1 MLFNKSAPYLGFL
14 STSSA
19 IALEKKNCTFADGE
33 AGPGVIPPPYIT
45 RWGFPGDAHGIRI
58 CLPPGGGI
66 PISKKTLYTMASKSQ
81 TMFNGVQS
89 GRVGSIVG
97 FKREDATAPQGI
109 RPYVAPSNPK
119 TRQQAKQRARF
130 AGISLFM
137 SFMNQIADHNIEGQK
152 VGRWNRRA
160 FSKLLFTETNNALI
174 SAKGAQ
180 VLALANTAG
189 ARKAVKI
196 SKGSL
201 GKVTPVTN
209 VSPTALGTLT
219 EESIAEA
226 GLQIGDIVT
235 IVKGTIGT
243 SNLTGVTYKQYQIA
257 VDTEINDLG
266 LVFANGEWTATM
278 ADACF
283 GVIIERNGR
292 STHLL
297 STSEFAMVPKY
308 EYETTEKCYASYMNA
323 DTTLKDD
330 KYLYGEDF
338 TENPKPAAGVT
349 MRNLIINGESLS
361 IGGTRQML
369 TTAAL
374 TGSVDIVNLDENQE
388 AVAALG
394 DYTKGESVNPGSA
407 IGQFSHG
414 SIAISHAAFG
424 SAGSQQIWLMIDGVA
439 FKKIATLTIVE
450 PPFETNITSVSIDG
464 KPASKNANVT
474 VDGQTCSINAVISAY
489 AAGHTIG
496 IGFSTSNMVQANSA
510 NISGSL
516 SGLTSQNQQLK
527 LFVDGV
533 EVETWCN
540 VKTTYVS
547 ATTFENVKLNNSAWQ
562 NNQQSNVNVSVNIR
576 GNVSAPGATNVY
588 LMKKASKPVIE
599 DTTMSSDKEVGTIN
613 SGGFTGSVTPDSVGK
628 WWLVAT
634 HHDELDNEVVDDIFD
649 YYLDVVN
656 GQ

>member
-1 MLFNKSAPYLGFL
+1 
-14 STSSA
+14 
-19 IALEKKNCTFADGE
+19 
-33 AGPGVIPPPYIT
+33 
-45 RWGFPGDAHGIRI
+45 
-58 CLPPGGGI
+58 
-66 PISKKTLYTMASKSQ
+66 MASKSQ

-89 GRVGSIVG
+89 GRVGSVVG
-97 FKREDATAPQGI
+97 FKRDDASAPQGI

-119 TRQQAKQRARF
+119 TREQAKQRARF
-130 AGISLFM
+130 AGVSIFISFL
-137 SFMNQIADHNIEGQK
+137 NQIADHNIEGQK

-160 FSKLLFTETNNALI
+160 FSKMLFSETNNALV

-189 ARKAVKI
+189 AAKAVNI

-201 GKVTPVTN
+201 GKVSPITN
-209 VSPTALGTLT
+209 PSPTALGVLT

-226 GLQIGDIVT
+226 GLQLGDIVT
-235 IVKGTIGT
+235 IVKGDIGT
-243 SNLTGVTYKQYQIA
+243 NNLAGVTYKQYQIA
-257 VDTEINDLG
+257 VDTEVNDLG

-283 GVIIERNGR
+283 GVIIERKR
-292 STHLL
+292 ATSHLL
-297 STSEFAMVPKY
+297 TTSSFAMLPKY
-308 EYETTEKCYASYMNA
+308 DYETTEKCYATYMSTESA
-323 DTTLKDD
+323 AKDNEF
-330 KYLYGEDF
+330 LYGKDF
-338 TENPKPAAGVT
+338 SENPKPAAGVT
-349 MRNLIINGESLS
+349 MRDLIINGESLS

-374 TGSVDIVNLDENQE
+374 TGSVDIENLNENQE
-388 AVAALG
+388 AVAAIG
-394 DYTKGESVNPGSA
+394 DYTKGESVLPGSA

-414 SIAISHAAFG
+414 SISMSHAPFG
-424 SAGSQQIWLMIDGVA
+424 SAGSQKIWLMIDGIA
-439 FKKIATLTIVE
+439 YKKIANLTIVE
-450 PPFETNITSVSIDG
+450 PPFETNVTSVSIDG
-464 KPASKNANVT
+464 KNAAKNSNVT
-474 VDGQTCSINAVISAY
+474 VEGQTCTISAVISAY

-496 IGFSTSNMVQANSA
+496 IGFSASNMVQANST

-547 ATTFENVKLNNSAWQ
+547 ATTFENVKLNNTAWQ
-562 NNQQSNVNVSVNIR
+562 NNQESNVNVTVDIK

-588 LMKKASKPVIE
+588 LMKKATKPEIE
-599 DTTMSSDKEVGTIN
+599 EYIALSDKKVGTIN
-613 SGGFTGSVTPDSVGK
+613 SGGFTGSATPGSAGK
-628 WWLVAT
+628 WWLVASHQDT
-634 HHDELDNEVVDDIFD
+634 LENQVVDDVFD

>member
-1 MLFNKSAPYLGFL
+1 
-14 STSSA
+14 
-19 IALEKKNCTFADGE
+19 
-33 AGPGVIPPPYIT
+33 
-45 RWGFPGDAHGIRI
+45 
-58 CLPPGGGI
+58 
-66 PISKKTLYTMASKSQ
+66 MASKSQ

-137 SFMNQIADHNIEGQK
+137 SFLYQMADHNIEGQK

-219 EESIAEA
+219 EESIVEA

-235 IVKGTIGT
+235 IVTGTIGT
-243 SNLTGVTYKQYQIA
+243 GNLTGVTFKQYQIA
-257 VDTEINDLG
+257 VGTEVNDLG
-266 LVFANGEWTATM
+266 LLFANGEWTATM

-292 STHLL
+292 TTHLL
-297 STSEFAMVPKY
+297 TTSEFAMVPKY
-308 EYETTEKCYASYMNA
+308 EYETTEKCYASYMG
-323 DTTLKDD
+323 TETSLKDD
-330 KYLYGEDF
+330 QYLYGKDF
-338 TENPKPAAGVT
+338 SENPKPAAGVT

-361 IGGTRQML
+361 VGGTRQML

-374 TGSVDIVNLDENQE
+374 TGSVDIVNLGENQE

-394 DYTKGESVNPGSA
+394 DYTKGDSVIPGSA
-407 IGQFSHG
+407 IGQFGHG
-414 SIAISHAAFG
+414 SITMSHAAFG
-424 SAGSQQIWLMIDGVA
+424 VAGSQKIWLMIDGIA
-439 FKKIATLTIVE
+439 EKKIANLTIVE
-450 PPFETNITSVSIDG
+450 PPFETSITSVSIDG
-464 KPASKNANVT
+464 KTAAKNSNVA
-474 VDGQTCSINAVISAY
+474 VDGQTCTINAVISAY

-496 IGFSTSNMVQANSA
+496 IGFSVSNMVQASST

-562 NNQQSNVNVSVNIR
+562 NNQQSNVGQSVDIK

-588 LMKKASKPVIE
+588 LMKKATKPEIE
-599 DTTMSSDKEVGTIN
+599 DTTASSDKNVGAIN
-613 SGGFTGSVTPDSVGK
+613 SGGFTGSATLNAVAK
-628 WWLVAT
+628 WWLVAV
-634 HHDELDNEVVDDIFD
+634 HKDALENWVVDDVFD
-649 YYLDVVN
+649 YCIDVVN

>member
-1 MLFNKSAPYLGFL
+1 
-14 STSSA
+14 
-19 IALEKKNCTFADGE
+19 
-33 AGPGVIPPPYIT
+33 
-45 RWGFPGDAHGIRI
+45 
-58 CLPPGGGI
+58 
-66 PISKKTLYTMASKSQ
+66 MASKSQ

-97 FKREDATAPQGI
+97 FKRDDASAPQGI
-109 RPYVAPSNPK
+109 RPFVAPSNPK
-119 TRQQAKQRARF
+119 TLEQAKQRARF

-137 SFMNQIADHNIEGQK
+137 SFLNQIADHNIEGQK

-160 FSKLLFTETNNALI
+160 FSKMLFSETNNALV

-180 VLALANTAG
+180 VLALANSAG
-189 ARKAVKI
+189 AAKAVNI

-201 GKVTPVTN
+201 GKVSPVTN
-209 VSPTALGTLT
+209 ASPTPLGVLT

-235 IVKGTIGT
+235 IVKGSVG
-243 SNLTGVTYKQYQIA
+243 SNNLTGVTYKQYQIA
-257 VDTEINDLG
+257 VDTEVNDLG

-283 GVIIERNGR
+283 GVIIERKRN
-292 STHLL
+292 TIHLL
-297 STSEFAMVPKY
+297 TTSSFAMVPKY
-308 EYETTEKCYASYMNA
+308 DFDTTKQCYATYMSTDPA
-323 DTTLKDD
+323 AKDNE
-330 KYLYGEDF
+330 YLYGKDF
-338 TENPKPAAGVT
+338 SENPKPAAGVT

-361 IGGTRQML
+361 VGGTRQML

-374 TGSVDIVNLDENQE
+374 TGSVDIVNLGENQE

-394 DYTKGESVNPGSA
+394 DYTKGDSVLQGST
-407 IGQFSHG
+407 IGQFSNG
-414 SIAISHAAFG
+414 SIAMSHAAFG
-424 SAGSQQIWLMIDGVA
+424 SAGSQQIWLMIDGIA

-450 PPFETNITSVSIDG
+450 PPFETNVTSVSIDG

-474 VDGQTCSINAVISAY
+474 VDGQTCTISAVISAY

-496 IGFSTSNMVQANSA
+496 IGFSTSNMVQASST

-516 SGLTSQNQQLK
+516 SGLTAQNQQLK

-533 EVETWCN
+533 EVETWCS

-562 NNQQSNVNVSVNIR
+562 NNQQSNVNVKVDIK

-588 LMKKASKPVIE
+588 LMKKATKPEIE
-599 DTTMSSDKEVGTIN
+599 ETIALSDKKVGTIN
-613 SGGFTGSVTPDSVGK
+613 SGGFTGSATPASVGK
-628 WWLVAT
+628 WWLVAS
-634 HHDELDNEVVDDIFD
+634 HQDELENQIVDDVFD

>member
-1 MLFNKSAPYLGFL
+1 MNTIG
-14 STSSA
+14 
-19 IALEKKNCTFADGE
+19 GQ
-33 AGPGVIPPPYIT
+33 V
-45 RWGFPGDAHGIRI
+45 

-66 PISKKTLYTMASKSQ
+66 PIRTKTLYTMASKSQ

-137 SFMNQIADHNIEGQK
+137 SFLYQIADHNIEGQK

-235 IVKGTIGT
+235 IVTGTIGT
-243 SNLTGVTYKQYQIA
+243 SNLTGVTFKQYQIA
-257 VDTEINDLG
+257 VGTEVNDLG

-292 STHLL
+292 TTHLL
-297 STSEFAMVPKY
+297 TTSEFAMVPKY
-308 EYETTEKCYASYMNA
+308 EYETTEKCYASYMGSE
-323 DTTLKDD
+323 TSLKDD
-330 KYLYGEDF
+330 QYLYGKDF
-338 TENPKPAAGVT
+338 SENPKPAAGVT

-361 IGGTRQML
+361 VGGTRQML

-374 TGSVDIVNLDENQE
+374 TGSVDIVNLGENQE

-394 DYTKGESVNPGSA
+394 DYTKGDSVIPGSA
-407 IGQFSHG
+407 IGQFGHG
-414 SIAISHAAFG
+414 SITMSHAAFG
-424 SAGSQQIWLMIDGVA
+424 VAGSQKIWLMIDGIA
-439 FKKIATLTIVE
+439 EKKIANLTIVE
-450 PPFETNITSVSIDG
+450 PPFETSITSVSIDG
-464 KPASKNANVT
+464 KTAAKNSNVT
-474 VDGQTCSINAVISAY
+474 VDGQTCTISAVISAY
-489 AAGHTIG
+489 APGHTIG
-496 IGFSTSNMVQANSA
+496 IGFSVSNMVQASST

-533 EVETWCN
+533 EVETWCS

-547 ATTFENVKLNNSAWQ
+547 ATTFENVKLNDSPWQ
-562 NNQQSNVNVSVNIR
+562 NNQKSNVSVSVAIK
-576 GNVSAPGATNVY
+576 GNVSTPGATNVY
-588 LMKKASKPVIE
+588 LMKKATKPQVE
-599 DTTMSSDKEVGTIN
+599 DTTMSSDKNIGTIN
-613 SGGFTGSVTPDSVGK
+613 SGGFAGSVTPNAVAK
-628 WWLVAT
+628 WWLVAV
-634 HHDELDNEVVDDIFD
+634 HKDELENWVVDDVFD

>member
-1 MLFNKSAPYLGFL
+1 
-14 STSSA
+14 
-19 IALEKKNCTFADGE
+19 
-33 AGPGVIPPPYIT
+33 
-45 RWGFPGDAHGIRI
+45 
-58 CLPPGGGI
+58 
-66 PISKKTLYTMASKSQ
+66 
-81 TMFNGVQS
+81 MFNGVQS

-119 TRQQAKQRARF
+119 TAQQAKQRARF

-137 SFMNQIADHNIEGQK
+137 SFLNQIADHNIEGQK

-160 FSKLLFTETNNALI
+160 FSKVLFSETNNALV

-180 VLALANTAG
+180 VLALAFSAG
-189 ARKAVKI
+189 AKKAVKI

-201 GKVTPVTN
+201 GKVTPITN

-219 EESIAEA
+219 EERIAEA

-257 VDTEINDLG
+257 VDTEVNDLG
-266 LVFANGEWTATM
+266 LVFTNGEWTATM

-292 STHLL
+292 NTHLL
-297 STSEFAMVPKY
+297 STSEFAMVPKFDF
-308 EYETTEKCYASYMNA
+308 ETTEKCYASYMSA
-323 DTTLKDD
+323 ETTLKDN

-338 TENPKPAAGVT
+338 SENPKPAAGVT
-349 MRNLIINGESLS
+349 MQNLVINGESLS
-361 IGGTRQML
+361 VGGTRQLL

-374 TGSVDIVNLDENQE
+374 TGSVDLGNLNENQE

-394 DYTKGESVNPGSA
+394 DYTKGDSIVPGSA
-407 IGQFSHG
+407 IGQFGHG
-414 SIAISHAAFG
+414 SISMSHAAFG
-424 SAGSQQIWLMIDGVA
+424 VAGSQKIWLMIDGIA
-439 FKKIATLTIVE
+439 YKKIANLTIVE
-450 PPFETNITSVSIDG
+450 PPFETNVTSVSIDG
-464 KPASKNANVT
+464 KTAAKNSNIT
-474 VDGQTCSINAVISAY
+474 VDGQTCTINAVISAY

-496 IGFSTSNMVQANSA
+496 IGFSTSNMVQASST
-510 NISGSL
+510 NITGSL

-547 ATTFENVKLNNSAWQ
+547 STYFENVKLNNSAWQ
-562 NNQQSNVNVSVNIR
+562 NNQQSNVNVIVNIK

-588 LMKKASKPVIE
+588 LMKKATKPVVE
-599 DTTMSSDKEVGTIN
+599 ETTAASDKKVGAIN
-613 SGGFTGSVTPDSVGK
+613 SGGFTGSVTPASVGK

-634 HHDELDNEVVDDIFD
+634 HHDELDNEVIDDVFD

>member
-1 MLFNKSAPYLGFL
+1 
-14 STSSA
+14 
-19 IALEKKNCTFADGE
+19 
-33 AGPGVIPPPYIT
+33 
-45 RWGFPGDAHGIRI
+45 
-58 CLPPGGGI
+58 
-66 PISKKTLYTMASKSQ
+66 
-81 TMFNGVQS
+81 MFNGVQS

-119 TRQQAKQRARF
+119 TRQQAMQRARF
-130 AGISLFM
+130 AGVSLFM
-137 SFMNQIADHNIEGQK
+137 SFLNQIADHNIEGQK
-152 VGRWNRRA
+152 IGRWNRRA

-180 VLALANTAG
+180 VLALANTSG
-189 ARKAVKI
+189 AKKAVKI

-201 GKVTPVTN
+201 GKVSPVTN

-235 IVKGTIGT
+235 IVTGTIGT
-243 SNLTGVTYKQYQIA
+243 GNLTGVTYKQYQIA
-257 VDTEINDLG
+257 VGTEVNDLG

-283 GVIIERNGR
+283 GVIIERNAR
-292 STHLL
+292 TTHLL
-297 STSEFAMVPKY
+297 TTSEFAMVPKY

-323 DTTLKDD
+323 NTTLKDD

-338 TENPKPAAGVT
+338 SENPKPAAGVT

-361 IGGTRQML
+361 VGGTRQML

-374 TGSVDIVNLDENQE
+374 TGSVDVVNLGENQE

-394 DYTKGESVNPGSA
+394 DYTKGDSVIPGSA
-407 IGQFSHG
+407 IGQFGHG
-414 SIAISHAAFG
+414 SITMSHAAFG
-424 SAGSQQIWLMIDGVA
+424 VAGSQKIWLMIDGIA
-439 FKKIATLTIVE
+439 EKKIATLTIVE
-450 PPFETNITSVSIDG
+450 PPFETSITSVSIDG
-464 KPASKNANVT
+464 KTAAKNSNVT
-474 VDGQTCSINAVISAY
+474 VDGQTCTINAVISAY

-496 IGFSTSNMVQANSA
+496 IGFSVSNMVQASST

-540 VKTTYVS
+540 IKTTYVS
-547 ATTFENVKLNNSAWQ
+547 ATTFENVKLNNSPWQ
-562 NNQQSNVNVSVNIR
+562 NNQKSNVSVSLDIR

-588 LMKKASKPVIE
+588 LMKKATKPEIE
-599 DTTMSSDKEVGTIN
+599 ENTATSDKQIGAIN
-613 SGGFTGSVTPDSVGK
+613 SGGFTGSVTPNAVAK
-628 WWLVAT
+628 WWLVAV
-634 HHDELDNEVVDDIFD
+634 HKDVLDNWVVDDVFD

>member
-1 MLFNKSAPYLGFL
+1 
-14 STSSA
+14 
-19 IALEKKNCTFADGE
+19 
-33 AGPGVIPPPYIT
+33 
-45 RWGFPGDAHGIRI
+45 
-58 CLPPGGGI
+58 
-66 PISKKTLYTMASKSQ
+66 MASKSQ

-97 FKREDATAPQGI
+97 FKRDDASAPQGI
-109 RPYVAPSNPK
+109 RPFVAPSNPK
-119 TRQQAKQRARF
+119 TLDQAKQRARF

-137 SFMNQIADHNIEGQK
+137 SFLNQIADHNIEGQK

-160 FSKLLFTETNNALI
+160 FSKMLFSETNNALV

-180 VLALANTAG
+180 VLALANSAG
-189 ARKAVKI
+189 AAKAVNI

-201 GKVTPVTN
+201 GKVSPVTN
-209 VSPTALGTLT
+209 ASTTALGVLT

-226 GLQIGDIVT
+226 GLQLGDIVT
-235 IVKGTIGT
+235 IVKGSVG
-243 SNLTGVTYKQYQIA
+243 SNNLTGVTYKQYQIA
-257 VDTEINDLG
+257 VDTEVNDLG

-283 GVIIERNGR
+283 GVIIERKRN
-292 STHLL
+292 TVHLL
-297 STSEFAMVPKY
+297 TTSSFAMVPKY
-308 EYETTEKCYASYMNA
+308 DFDTTKQCYATYMSTDPLA
-323 DTTLKDD
+323 KDNE
-330 KYLYGEDF
+330 YLYGKDF
-338 TENPKPAAGVT
+338 SENPKPAAGVT

-361 IGGTRQML
+361 VGGTRQML

-374 TGSVDIVNLDENQE
+374 TGSVDIVNLGENQE

-394 DYTKGESVNPGSA
+394 DYTKGDSVIPGSA
-407 IGQFSHG
+407 IGQFGHG
-414 SIAISHAAFG
+414 SITMSHAAFG

-439 FKKIATLTIVE
+439 YKKIATLTIVE

-474 VDGQTCSINAVISAY
+474 VDGQTCTISAVISAY

-496 IGFSTSNMVQANSA
+496 IGFSASNMVEANST

-547 ATTFENVKLNNSAWQ
+547 ATTFENVKLNNTAWQ

-588 LMKKASKPVIE
+588 LMKKATKPVIE
-599 DTTMSSDKEVGTIN
+599 DTTISSDKKVGTIS
-613 SGGFTGSVTPDSVGK
+613 SGGFTGSVTPGSVGK

>member
-1 MLFNKSAPYLGFL
+1 
-14 STSSA
+14 
-19 IALEKKNCTFADGE
+19 
-33 AGPGVIPPPYIT
+33 
-45 RWGFPGDAHGIRI
+45 
-58 CLPPGGGI
+58 
-66 PISKKTLYTMASKSQ
+66 MASKSQ

-137 SFMNQIADHNIEGQK
+137 SFLNQIADHNIEGQK

-160 FSKLLFTETNNALI
+160 FSKMLFTETNNALI

-243 SNLTGVTYKQYQIA
+243 GNLTGVTYKQYQIA
-257 VDTEINDLG
+257 VGTEVNDLG

-283 GVIIERNGR
+283 GIIIERNGR
-292 STHLL
+292 TTHLL
-297 STSEFAMVPKY
+297 TTSEFAMVPKY
-308 EYETTEKCYASYMNA
+308 EYETTEKCYATYMNA
-323 DTTLKDD
+323 DTSLKDD
-330 KYLYGEDF
+330 QYLYGKDF
-338 TENPKPAAGVT
+338 SENPKPAAGVT

-361 IGGTRQML
+361 VGGTRQIL

-374 TGSVDIVNLDENQE
+374 TGSVDIVNLGENQE

-394 DYTKGESVNPGSA
+394 DYTKGDSVIPGSA
-407 IGQFSHG
+407 IGQFGHG
-414 SIAISHAAFG
+414 SIAMSHAAFG
-424 SAGSQQIWLMIDGVA
+424 VAGSQKIWLMIDGIA
-439 FKKIATLTIVE
+439 EKKIANLTIVE

-474 VDGQTCSINAVISAY
+474 VDGQTCTISAVISAY

-496 IGFSTSNMVQANSA
+496 IGFSVSNMVQASST

-547 ATTFENVKLNNSAWQ
+547 ATTFENVKLNNTAWQ
-562 NNQQSNVNVSVNIR
+562 NNQQSNVNVKVDIK
-576 GNVSAPGATNVY
+576 GNVSATGATDVY
-588 LMKKASKPVIE
+588 LMKKATKPEIE
-599 DTTMSSDKEVGTIN
+599 ETLALSDKLVGTIN
-613 SGGFTGSVTPDSVGK
+613 SGGFTGSATPASVGK
-628 WWLVAT
+628 WWLVAS
-634 HHDELDNEVVDDIFD
+634 HQDQLENQVVDDVFD

>member
-1 MLFNKSAPYLGFL
+1 
-14 STSSA
+14 
-19 IALEKKNCTFADGE
+19 
-33 AGPGVIPPPYIT
+33 
-45 RWGFPGDAHGIRI
+45 
-58 CLPPGGGI
+58 
-66 PISKKTLYTMASKSQ
+66 MASKSQ

-97 FKREDATAPQGI
+97 FKREDAAAPQGI

-137 SFMNQIADHNIEGQK
+137 SFLNQIADHNIEGQK

-189 ARKAVKI
+189 AKKAVKI

-201 GKVTPVTN
+201 GKVTPITN
-209 VSPTALGTLT
+209 VSPAALGTLT

-235 IVKGTIGT
+235 IVKGTLGT
-243 SNLTGVTYKQYQIA
+243 SNLTGVTYKQYHIA
-257 VDTEINDLG
+257 VDTEVNDLG

-292 STHLL
+292 STHML
-297 STSEFAMVPKY
+297 STSEFGMVPKY
-308 EYETTEKCYASYMNA
+308 EYETTEKCYASYMSA
-323 DTTLKDD
+323 DTSLKDD
-330 KYLYGEDF
+330 QYLYGEDF
-338 TENPKPAAGVT
+338 SENPKPAAGVT

-361 IGGTRQML
+361 VGGTRQML

-374 TGSVDIVNLDENQE
+374 TGSVDIDNLGENQE
-388 AVAALG
+388 AAAALG
-394 DYTKGESVNPGSA
+394 DYTKGESVIPGSA
-407 IGQFSHG
+407 IGQFGHG
-414 SIAISHAAFG
+414 SIAMSHAAFG

-439 FKKIATLTIVE
+439 YKKIATLTIVE

-464 KPASKNANVT
+464 KTASKNSNVT
-474 VDGQTCSINAVISAY
+474 LDGQTCTISAVISAY

-496 IGFSTSNMVQANSA
+496 IGFSASNMVQANST
-510 NISGSL
+510 NISGTL

-547 ATTFENVKLNNSAWQ
+547 STYFENVRLNNTAWQ
-562 NNQQSNVNVSVNIR
+562 NNQQSNVSVSVDIR

-588 LMKKASKPVIE
+588 LMKKTTKPVKE
-599 DTTMSSDKEVGTIN
+599 DTTMLSDKKVGAIN
-613 SGGFTGSVTPDSVGK
+613 SGGFTGSVAPGSVGK

-634 HHDELDNEVVDDIFD
+634 HHDELDNEVVDDVFD

>member
-1 MLFNKSAPYLGFL
+1 
-14 STSSA
+14 
-19 IALEKKNCTFADGE
+19 
-33 AGPGVIPPPYIT
+33 
-45 RWGFPGDAHGIRI
+45 
-58 CLPPGGGI
+58 
-66 PISKKTLYTMASKSQ
+66 MASKSQ

-97 FKREDATAPQGI
+97 FKRDDASAPQGI
-109 RPYVAPSNPK
+109 RPFVAPSNPK
-119 TRQQAKQRARF
+119 TREQAKQRARF
-130 AGISLFM
+130 AGVSLFM
-137 SFMNQIADHNIEGQK
+137 SFLNQIADHNIEGQK

-160 FSKLLFTETNNALI
+160 FSKMLFSETNNALV

-180 VLALANTAG
+180 VLALANYAG
-189 ARKAVKI
+189 ASKAVKI
-196 SKGSL
+196 SKGTL
-201 GKVTPVTN
+201 GMVTPVTN
-209 VSPTALGTLT
+209 ASPTALGTLT

-257 VDTEINDLG
+257 VDTEVNDLG

-283 GVIIERNGR
+283 GVIIERKR
-292 STHLL
+292 TKVHLL
-297 STSEFAMVPKY
+297 TTSSFAMVPKY
-308 EYETTEKCYASYMNA
+308 DNITTEACYATYMSTDPA
-323 DTTLKDD
+323 AKDNE
-330 KYLYGEDF
+330 YLYGKDF
-338 TENPKPAAGVT
+338 SENPKPAAGVT

-361 IGGTRQML
+361 VGGTRQML

-374 TGSVDIVNLDENQE
+374 TGSVDIVNLVENQE
-388 AVAALG
+388 AVAAIG
-394 DYTKGESVNPGSA
+394 DYTKGDSVLPGSV
-407 IGQFSHG
+407 IGQFSQG
-414 SIAISHAAFG
+414 SIAMNHAPFG
-424 SAGSQQIWLMIDGVA
+424 SAGSKQIWLMIDSIA
-439 FKKIATLTIVE
+439 YKKIATLTIVE

-464 KPASKNANVT
+464 KPASKNSNVT
-474 VDGQTCSINAVISAY
+474 VDGQACSISAVISAY

-496 IGFSTSNMVQANSA
+496 IGFSTSNMVEASST
-510 NISGSL
+510 NIAGSL

-547 ATTFENVKLNNSAWQ
+547 ATTFENVKLNNTAWQ
-562 NNQQSNVNVSVNIR
+562 NNQQSNVNVKVNVR
-576 GNVSAPGATNVY
+576 GNVSAPGATKVY
-588 LMKKASKPVIE
+588 LMKKATKPEIE
-599 DTTMSSDKEVGTIN
+599 ETTALSDKMVGSIT
-613 SGGFTGSVTPDSVGK
+613 SGGFTGSATPASVGK

-634 HHDELDNEVVDDIFD
+634 HQDELENQVVDDVFD

>member
-1 MLFNKSAPYLGFL
+1 
-14 STSSA
+14 
-19 IALEKKNCTFADGE
+19 
-33 AGPGVIPPPYIT
+33 
-45 RWGFPGDAHGIRI
+45 
-58 CLPPGGGI
+58 
-66 PISKKTLYTMASKSQ
+66 MASKSQ

-137 SFMNQIADHNIEGQK
+137 SFLYQIADHNIEGQK

-235 IVKGTIGT
+235 IVTGTIGT
-243 SNLTGVTYKQYQIA
+243 GNLTGVTFKQYQIA
-257 VDTEINDLG
+257 VGTEVNDLG

-292 STHLL
+292 TTHLL
-297 STSEFAMVPKY
+297 TTSEFAMVPKY
-308 EYETTEKCYASYMNA
+308 EYETTEKCYASYMG
-323 DTTLKDD
+323 TETSLKDD
-330 KYLYGEDF
+330 QYLYGKDF
-338 TENPKPAAGVT
+338 SENPKPAAGVT

-361 IGGTRQML
+361 VGGTRQML

-374 TGSVDIVNLDENQE
+374 TGSVDIVNLGENQE

-394 DYTKGESVNPGSA
+394 DYTKGDSVIPGSA
-407 IGQFSHG
+407 IGQFGHG
-414 SIAISHAAFG
+414 SITMSHAAFG
-424 SAGSQQIWLMIDGVA
+424 VAGSQKIWLMIDGIA
-439 FKKIATLTIVE
+439 EKKIANLTIVE
-450 PPFETNITSVSIDG
+450 PPFETSITSVSIDG
-464 KPASKNANVT
+464 KTAAKNSNVA
-474 VDGQTCSINAVISAY
+474 VDGQTCTINAVISAY

-496 IGFSTSNMVQANSA
+496 IGFSVSNMVQASST

-562 NNQQSNVNVSVNIR
+562 NNQQSNVGQSVDIK

-588 LMKKASKPVIE
+588 LMKKATKPEIE
-599 DTTMSSDKEVGTIN
+599 DTTASSDKNVGAIN
-613 SGGFTGSVTPDSVGK
+613 SGGFTGSATLNAVAK
-628 WWLVAT
+628 WWLVAV
-634 HHDELDNEVVDDIFD
+634 HKDQLENWVVDDVFD
-649 YYLDVVN
+649 YCIDVVN

>member
-1 MLFNKSAPYLGFL
+1 MPP
-14 STSSA
+14 
-19 IALEKKNCTFADGE
+19 
-33 AGPGVIPPPYIT
+33 PGVP
-45 RWGFPGDAHGIRI
+45 RWGSPGDANGVQI

-66 PISKKTLYTMASKSQ
+66 PIRTKTLYTMASKSQ

-97 FKREDATAPQGI
+97 FKREDAAAPQGI

-119 TRQQAKQRARF
+119 TRMQAKQRARF
-130 AGISLFM
+130 AGVSLFM
-137 SFMNQIADHNIEGQK
+137 SFLNQIADHNIEGQK

-160 FSKLLFTETNNALI
+160 FSKMLFSETNNALI

-189 ARKAVKI
+189 AKKAVKI

-243 SNLTGVTYKQYQIA
+243 SNLTGVTYKQYQVA
-257 VDTEINDLG
+257 VDTEVNDLG

-292 STHLL
+292 NTHLL

-308 EYETTEKCYASYMNA
+308 EYETTEKCYASYMS
-323 DTTLKDD
+323 TETSLKDD
-330 KYLYGEDF
+330 QYLYGEDF
-338 TENPKPAAGVT
+338 SENPKPAAGVT

-388 AVAALG
+388 AVAAIG
-394 DYTKGESVNPGSA
+394 DYTKGESMNPGSA
-407 IGQFSHG
+407 IGQFSNG
-414 SIAISHAAFG
+414 SITMSHAAFG

-464 KPASKNANVT
+464 KPASKNTNVT
-474 VDGQTCSINAVISAY
+474 VDGQTCTISAVISAY

-496 IGFSTSNMVQANSA
+496 VGFSTSNMVQANST

-547 ATTFENVKLNNSAWQ
+547 STTFENVKLNNSAWQ
-562 NNQQSNVNVSVNIR
+562 NNQQSNVSVSVNIR

-588 LMKKASKPVIE
+588 LMKKATKPQIE
-599 DTTMSSDKEVGTIN
+599 DTTMTSDKNVGTIS
-613 SGGFTGSVTPDSVGK
+613 SGGFTGSVTPNSVGK

-634 HHDELDNEVVDDIFD
+634 HHDELDNWVVDDIFD